1 MGLSCEAR
9 LQPKGVRLP
18 RSAAARR
25 LHLEPRRLHHGN
37 PQPRQSCQG
46 SGLRVFI
53 RPRSAAAEG
62 RHRSAD
68 QPPRDPVNRRAR
80 GRRRGLVIAM
90 SAQSVVLHEV
100 KKAFPLGGGRDLEVL
115 DVAHLALAPGSC
127 TVLRGR
133 SGSGKTTLLNLIA
146 GITAPSAG
154 AIRVDDTDLFAL
166 PQARRDRFRAE
177 NVGYVF
183 QTFNLLSA
191 LSAIENV
198 VLAMMFAGTVP
209 RRLQRRRA
217 ADLLARLGLSE
228 RLGHKPAQLSRGEQ
242 QRVAIAR
249 ALANRPPLVLADEPC
264 ASLDARRP
272 GTHTGIGPGWRQAG
286 TRSRK
291 APAKT
296 KEIAAIKLTLLGA
309 ERLRHLRFKHLL

>member
-1 MGLSCEAR
+1 
-9 LQPKGVRLP
+9 
-18 RSAAARR
+18 
-25 LHLEPRRLHHGN
+25 
-37 PQPRQSCQG
+37 
-46 SGLRVFI
+46 
-53 RPRSAAAEG
+53 
-62 RHRSAD
+62 
-68 QPPRDPVNRRAR
+68 
-80 GRRRGLVIAM
+80 VIAM
-90 SAQSVVLHEV
+90 SAQSAVVLHGV
-100 KKAFPLGGGRDLEVL
+100 KKAFPLGGGRGLEVL

-209 RRLQRRRA
+209 RRLQRPRA

-264 ASLDARRP
+264 ASLDAR
-272 GTHTGIGPGWRQAG
+272 TASEVLEMFLAVCRQDQ
-286 TRSRK
+286 K
-291 APAKT
+291 
-296 KEIAAIKLTLLGA
+296 TLLLVSHDAAAFGEAARVIDMA
-309 ERLRHLRFKHLL
+309 ELNRTEARRKRT

>member
-1 MGLSCEAR
+1 
-9 LQPKGVRLP
+9 
-18 RSAAARR
+18 
-25 LHLEPRRLHHGN
+25 
-37 PQPRQSCQG
+37 
-46 SGLRVFI
+46 
-53 RPRSAAAEG
+53 
-62 RHRSAD
+62 
-68 QPPRDPVNRRAR
+68 
-80 GRRRGLVIAM
+80 M
-90 SAQSVVLHEV
+90 SAQSAVVLHEV

-115 DVAHLALAPGSC
+115 DVEHLAIAPGSC

-154 AIRVDDTDLFAL
+154 AIHVDDTDLFAL
-166 PQARRDRFRAE
+166 PQAHRDRFRAE

-209 RRLQRRRA
+209 RRLQRPRA

-264 ASLDARRP
+264 ASLDAR
-272 GTHTGIGPGWRQAG
+272 TASEVLEMFLAVCRQDQ
-286 TRSRK
+286 K
-291 APAKT
+291 
-296 KEIAAIKLTLLGA
+296 TLLLVSHDAAAFGEAARVIDIA
-309 ERLRHLRFKHLL
+309 ELNRAEARRDRG